1 LLLCGND
8 FTDRSQQ
15 VSSVGFAFMQMSRRL
30 LLALAR
36 SFVHSVPL
44 VHSNA
49 IAQSL
54 LLLVQL
60 SGLMVAFLS
69 AVDARNAG
77 AIVFATLERGAAVV
91 KQLMLEQLQSA
102 ETDAHILKA
111 SQVRVSIQDC
121 YPQVIQM

>member
-1 LLLCGND
+1 
-8 FTDRSQQ
+8 
-15 VSSVGFAFMQMSRRL
+15 M
-30 LLALAR
+30 LALAR

-111 SQVRVSIQDC
+111 SQVRVFA
-121 YPQVIQM
+121 